1 MQWNSPKIALKVSP
15 KLISAVFPKKHSKI
29 LAGIKHKEEIGARRA
44 QKFMNTCQQI
54 AELREQKGLQWLD
67 SPMYRQ
73 SELISMTYCTTSW
86 YLAKFY
92 LVA

>member
-1 MQWNSPKIALKVSP
+1 MKLPKIALKVSP

-54 AELREQKGLQWLD
+54 AELREQRKHGSIADKDL
-67 SPMYRQ
+67 SKYRF
-73 SELISMTYCTTSW
+73 ERR
-86 YLAKFY
+86 
-92 LVA
+92 